1 MNIKNINKQVKGG
14 QIYIKAFP
22 GPLHFTDT

>member
-1 MNIKNINKQVKGG
+1 MNIKNINKQVKGD